1 MVIPLLEEGSI
12 VEGPYW
18 PEPLKIKSIEK
29 IDEDTYH
36 ITGVLVNSRRHEEN
50 ILSEDDLER
59 LDSTSYIID
68 FSAPGDE
75 FFLALESCRYKNAS
89 SFDPLLAMNTS
100 IIDPLPF
107 QLDAVYL
114 HALKMPHLRFMIADD
129 PGAGKTIMAGLII
142 KELKL
147 RGVVERI
154 LIVTPGHLTRQWRR
168 EMDEKFQEKF
178 IIVDRAYM
186 NSYQSENPWRTGQ
199 QYITSMDFA
208 KQKDVMGTLSG
219 IRWDLVV
226 VDEAHKMSAR
236 PSGGS
241 IRKTKRYRLGELLSK
256 NSDHLLFLTATPHNG
271 DRESFRLFLD
281 LLKPGFFAN
290 EKLIEEARQKNDNP
304 LFIRRT
310 KEELRDF
317 DGKPIFKKRQT
328 FTIKFLLSDEE
339 MELYS
344 QLSKYVQK
352 EYKRSLSHENRY
364 GYVFALLLL
373 QRRMASS
380 IYALLKSLKRRKRK
394 CEKLLEDAEATN
406 IIKEPLKYEDEE
418 ESKRWE
424 IERKLELL
432 TPSETREELKAEI
445 KTLKRLIGMAEEILG
460 KGEETKL
467 QQLKKILKKIGDEK
481 LLIFTESKDTVQY
494 LERKLKEWNY
504 KVCTIHGEMNMEERI
519 QAERDFKENKQIMVA
534 TEAAGEGINLQFC
547 HIMVNY
553 DIPWNPNRLEQRMG
567 RIHRYK
573 QEKDVQIYNLVA
585 RNTTEGRV
593 LLKLL
598 EKLENIRKDMGDRI
612 YDVVG
617 EIYTEKKLYDII
629 ERSFKKRS
637 LKEEEIDKEFKTP
650 KKLLESILGEQLTT
664 KVNYAKIKEIRE
676 AAEEK
681 RLVPEYLEGFF
692 QKVFQMEGWK
702 YEKKGDTY
710 RIRTTPHQ
718 LRKIKKELKKTYN
731 VTFKKEKADQK
742 IEYISYGH
750 PLFEAILE
758 YIEKEYAKSLHR
770 GSTFKD
776 PTGRYNGLIWFFQGE
791 VTDGNNE
798 TAGKKIFSIYDNGKE
813 YKEVDPIIIWDLIP
827 EKRKIEDQPDKEKVK
842 KHIIRLLQNYKKE
855 IEKDREKKA
864 KIKEEYGLR
873 SIEYLIILSQEKISE
888 YYKRLEEGE
897 SMELPLREEEKRL
910 EYYKEKKKELI
921 DEINK
926 EKTLKISMPRFLG
939 VIHVRADPTGEDPN
953 IEKIGMELSME
964 YERKQGRNP
973 QDVSNQNLGYDIK
986 STSNNETRY
995 IEVKSRKNE
1004 TNIQLTKNEWT
1015 KAKRFQDKYWLYI
1028 IYNATTK
1035 PKLIKIQN
1043 PAKKLKP
1050 TKKEEITYI
1059 ITPNQI
1065 KQTPTQ

>member
-1 MVIPLLEEGSI
+1 MLLLEEGSI
-12 VEGPYW
+12 VEGPFW
-18 PEPLKIKSIEK
+18 PEPLEIKSIEK
-29 IDEDTYH
+29 IGEDSYH
-36 ITGVLVNSRRHEEN
+36 IMGVLVNSRKHEEN
-50 ILSEDDLER
+50 ILSSDDLEM
-59 LDSTSYIID
+59 LDSTSYIVD
-68 FSAPGDE
+68 FSAPGYE
-75 FFLALESCRYKNAS
+75 FFLALEAYRYLNAS
-89 SFDPLLAMNTS
+89 TFDPLLAMNTS
-100 IIDPLPF
+100 LIDPLPF

-147 RGVVERI
+147 RGVAKRI
-154 LIVTPGHLTRQWRR
+154 LIVVPGHLTIQWLR
-168 EMDEKFQEKF
+168 EMKEKFQEKF
-178 IIVDRAYM
+178 TIVNRAYM
-186 NSYQSENPWRTGQ
+186 NSHQSENPWRTEE
-199 QYITSMDFA
+199 QYITSLDFA
-208 KQKDVMGTLSG
+208 KQEDVMRTLSSV
-219 IRWDLVV
+219 RWDLVV

-236 PSGGS
+236 RSGNS

-290 EKLIEEARQKNDNP
+290 EELIEEARQRNDNP
-304 LFIRRT
+304 LFIRRM

-317 DGKPIFKKRQT
+317 DGKPIFKKRET
-328 FTIKFLLSDEE
+328 STIKFLLSDEE
-339 MELYS
+339 IELYK
-344 QLSKYVQK
+344 QLSKYIK
-352 EYKRSLSHENRY
+352 REYNRALSHDNPHS
-364 GYVFALLLL
+364 YVFALLLL

-394 CEKLLEDAEATN
+394 CENLLKNPKTQEVRVN
-406 IIKEPLKYEDEE
+406 PLRYEDEE
-418 ESKRWE
+418 ERKRWE
-424 IERKLELL
+424 IEKKIESL
-432 TPSETREELKAEI
+432 TPSETRKELKSEI
-445 KTLKRLIGMAEEILG
+445 KTLERLIEMAEKILESG
-460 KGEETKL
+460 KETKL
-467 QQLKKILKKIGDEK
+467 EQLKKILKEIGDEK
-481 LLIFTESKDTVQY
+481 LLIFSESKDTVQY
-494 LERKLKEWNY
+494 LQEKLKEWGY
-504 KVCTIHGEMNMEERI
+504 TTCTIHGEMDMEERI
-519 QAERDFKENKQIMVA
+519 QAEKDFRENKQIMVA

-547 HIMVNY
+547 HLMINY

-573 QEKDVQIYNLVA
+573 QKKDVQIYNLVA
-585 RNTTEGRV
+585 RNTTEGQV

-598 EKLENIRKDMGDRI
+598 EKLENIRKDIGDKV

-617 EIYTEKKLYDII
+617 EIYTEKKLYNLMKKSLKTRLEEKEI
-629 ERSFKKRS
+629 EESFKPP
-637 LKEEEIDKEFKTP
+637 D
-650 KKLLESILGEQLTT
+650 KLLENILGEQLAT
-664 KVNYAKIKEIRE
+664 KVNYAKIEEIRE

-710 RIRTTPHQ
+710 KIRTPYE
-718 LRKIKKELKKTYN
+718 LRKTKKELKRTYT
-731 VTFKKEKADQK
+731 VTFKKEKADEK
-742 IEYISYGH
+742 AEFISYGH
-750 PLFEAILE
+750 PLFEALLE
-758 YIEKEYAKSLHR
+758 YVEKKHIKSLRR

-776 PTGRYNGLIWFFQGE
+776 PTGRYNGFIWFFQGE

-798 TAGKKIFSIYDNGKE
+798 TAGKRIFGIYDNGKT

-827 EKRKIEDQPDKEKVK
+827 EKRKAKTQPDKEKIE
-842 KHIIRLLQNYKKE
+842 KHVIKLLQDYKKE
-855 IEKDREKKA
+855 IEKDRERKA
-864 KIKEEYGLR
+864 KIKKEYGLR
-873 SIEYLIILSQEKISE
+873 SIDYLITLSQEKIFE
-888 YYKRLEEGE
+888 YNKRLEEGE
-897 SMELPLREEEKRL
+897 NMELPLREEEKRL
-910 EYYKEKKKELI
+910 EYYKEKKKELK

-939 VIHVRADPTGEDPN
+939 VIDVRADPTGEDPN

-964 YERKQGRNP
+964 HERKQGRNP
-973 QDVSNQNLGYDIK
+973 KDVSNQNLGYDIK

-1015 KAKRFQDKYWLYI
+1015 KAKRFQNKYWLYI

-1050 TKKEEITYI
+1050 TKKEEIKYI
-1059 ITPNQI
+1059 IPPNQI
-1065 KQTPTQ
+1065 KTIKE

>member
-1 MVIPLLEEGSI
+1 MLIKEGSI
-12 VEGPYW
+12 VEAPFW
-18 PEPLKIKSIEK
+18 PEPLEIKSIEK
-29 IDEDTYH
+29 IGEDSYH
-36 ITGVLVNSRRHEEN
+36 IVGVLVNSRKHEEN
-50 ILSEDDLER
+50 ILSAEEIR
-59 LDSTSYIID
+59 KLDHESYILD
-68 FSAPGDE
+68 FSAPGYE
-75 FFLALESCRYKNAS
+75 FFLALEAYRYMNAS
-89 SFDPLLAMNTS
+89 TFDPLLAMNTS
-100 IIDPLPF
+100 LIDPLPF

-147 RGVVERI
+147 RRVASKI
-154 LIVTPGHLTRQWRR
+154 LIVTPGHLTRQWLR
-168 EMDEKFQEKF
+168 EMKEKFQEKF
-178 IIVDRAYM
+178 ILVDRAYM
-186 NSYQSENPWRTGQ
+186 NSYQSENPWRTGK
-199 QYITSMDFA
+199 QYITSIDFA
-208 KQKDVMGTLSG
+208 KQKDVMGTLSN

-236 PSGGS
+236 RSGDS
-241 IRKTKRYRLGELLSK
+241 IKKTKRYRLGELLSK

-290 EKLIEEARQKNDNP
+290 EELIEEARQRNDNP
-304 LFIRRT
+304 LFIRRL

-317 DGKPIFKKRQT
+317 NGKPIFKKRET
-328 FTIKFLLSDEE
+328 STIKFLLSDEE

-344 QLSKYVQK
+344 RLSKYIK
-352 EYKRSLSHENRY
+352 REYNRALSRDNPY
-364 GYVFALLLL
+364 SYIFALLLL

-394 CEKLLEDAEATN
+394 CENLLENTETQK
-406 IIKEPLKYEDEE
+406 IKINPFKYEDEE
-418 ESKRWE
+418 EKKRWE
-424 IERKLELL
+424 IEKKIESL
-432 TPSETREELKAEI
+432 TPSETRKELKAEI
-445 KTLKRLIGMAEEILG
+445 ETLKKLIKMAEEILES
-460 KGEETKL
+460 GEETKL
-467 QQLKKILKKIGDEK
+467 KQLKKILDKIGDEK
-481 LLIFTESKDTVQY
+481 LLIFSESKDTVQY
-494 LERKLKEWNY
+494 LQQKLKKWGY
-504 KVCTIHGEMNMEERI
+504 TVCTIHGEMSMEERI
-519 QAERDFKENKQIMVA
+519 QAEKDFKENKQIMVA

-547 HIMVNY
+547 HLMVNY

-598 EKLENIRKDMGDRI
+598 EKLENMRKDIGDKV
-612 YDVVG
+612 YDVIG
-617 EIYTEKKLYDII
+617 EIYTEKQIYKAI
-629 ERSFKKRS
+629 EKSYKEG
-637 LKEEEIDKEFKTP
+637 LKEEEIDKKFETP
-650 KKLLESILGEQLTT
+650 NNLESILGMQLAT
-664 KVNYAKIKEIRE
+664 KVNYAKIKKIRE

-702 YEKKGDTY
+702 YEKKTDTY
-710 RIRTTPHQ
+710 NIRTPHK
-718 LRKIKKELKKTYN
+718 LRKIKKGLKRTYK
-731 VTFKKEKADQK
+731 VTFKKEKADEK
-742 IEYISYGH
+742 IELISYGH

-758 YIEKEYAKSLHR
+758 YVEKKYAKSLHR

-791 VTDGNNE
+791 ITDGNNE
-798 TAGKKIFSIYDNGKE
+798 TAGKKIFSIYDNGKT

-827 EKRKIEDQPDKEKVK
+827 EKRKIKTQPDKEKIK
-842 KHIIRLLQNYKKE
+842 KHVIKLLQDYKKE
-855 IEKDREKKA
+855 IEKDRERKA
-864 KIKEEYGLR
+864 KIKKEYGIR
-873 SIEYLIILSQEKISE
+873 SIDYLITLSQEKI
-888 YYKRLEEGE
+888 YQYNKRLEEGE
-897 SMELPLREEEKRL
+897 NVELPLREEEKRL
-910 EYYKEKKKELI
+910 EYYKEKKEELI

-926 EKTLKISMPRFLG
+926 EKTLKISMPRLLG
-939 VIHVRADPTGEDPN
+939 IIHVRADPTGEDPN

-973 QDVSNQNLGYDIK
+973 QDVSDQNLGYDIK

-995 IEVKSRKNE
+995 IEVKGRKNE

-1015 KAKRFQDKYWLYI
+1015 KAKILQDKYWLYI
-1028 IYNATTK
+1028 IYNATTN

-1050 TKKEEITYI
+1050 TKKEEIIFI
-1059 ITPNQI
+1059 ISPNQI
-1065 KQTPTQ
+1065 KQNQQ